1 MTRAT
6 NASLG
11 IAYMRLR
18 GRIMSNRR
26 GNINDPTRFSLLERT
41 GPSKVVTPESYKP
54 KDNQKPA
61 ETPQVVQMHV
71 PWARS

>member
-11 IAYMRLR
+11 IAFMRLR
-18 GRIMSNRR
+18 GRILGNRR
-26 GNINDPTRFSLLERT
+26 GNINDPTRFSLLKRT

-54 KDNQKPA
+54 KDNQKPP
-61 ETPQVVQMHV
+61 ETPQVVPMHV
-71 PWARS
+71 LWART